1 MKNFAYIEILYCMSW
16 TTNACKKNI
25 HPGIFSEMNILI
37 IGGIGLKDFSQEW
50 YTLFEIR

>member
-1 MKNFAYIEILYCMSW
+1 MLLCYCI
-16 TTNACKKNI
+16 ACLELRLHVKRNKR
-25 HPGIFSEMNILI
+25 PGIFSEMNILI